1 MGNLNPAF
9 FHREES
15 IYAAST
21 ADSSFYESFDPFEY
35 MTAQAQ
41 RHEEINS
48 EFQEF
53 QELQLQHQ
61 QPHPGAASTPA
72 RPRPQREVASSE
84 TDSTPT
90 PIRNALIR
98 KVSADM
104 INCAEHE
111 IQFVV
116 QHNRTPSMTEPADF
130 STIQRRKKQKAD
142 YEEVVRKQNKDEGKF
157 VVSSQFAD
165 TPDGEVRST
174 TVQKVGYGC

>member
-1 MGNLNPAF
+1 MGNVEPAS

-53 QELQLQHQ
+53 QELQQQQ
-61 QPHPGAASTPA
+61 QPHQGAASTPA
-72 RPRPQREVASSE
+72 RPRPQKEVASPE
-84 TDSTPT
+84 TDSAPT

-98 KVSADM
+98 KVILNLICGRA
-104 INCAEHE
+104 
-111 IQFVV
+111 
-116 QHNRTPSMTEPADF
+116 
-130 STIQRRKKQKAD
+130 
-142 YEEVVRKQNKDEGKF
+142 
-157 VVSSQFAD
+157 
-165 TPDGEVRST
+165 
-174 TVQKVGYGC
+174 

>member
-1 MGNLNPAF
+1 MGNFKPVF
-9 FHREES
+9 FHSEES

-53 QELQLQHQ
+53 QELQQ
-61 QPHPGAASTPA
+61 QPQQGAASTPA
-72 RPRPQREVASSE
+72 RPRPQKEMASSE
-84 TDSTPT
+84 TDSAPT

-98 KVSADM
+98 KVIFDM
-104 INCAEHE
+104 INCVEHE
-111 IQFVV
+111 IQFVM

-174 TVQKVGYGC
+174 TVQKVGYS

>member
-1 MGNLNPAF
+1 MF
-9 FHREES
+9 FHSEES

-53 QELQLQHQ
+53 QELQHQ
-61 QPHPGAASTPA
+61 QQQPQPPGAASTPA
-72 RPRPQREVASSE
+72 RPRPQKEVASPE
-84 TDSTPT
+84 TDSAPT

-104 INCAEHE
+104 IYS
-111 IQFVV
+111 IVL
-116 QHNRTPSMTEPADF
+116 SM
-130 STIQRRKKQKAD
+130 
-142 YEEVVRKQNKDEGKF
+142 KF
-157 VVSSQFAD
+157 NL
-165 TPDGEVRST
+165 
-174 TVQKVGYGC
+174 

>member
-1 MGNLNPAF
+1 MGNVEPAS

-53 QELQLQHQ
+53 QELQLQQHQ
-61 QPHPGAASTPA
+61 GAASTPA
-72 RPRPQREVASSE
+72 RARPQKEVASPE
-84 TDSTPT
+84 ADAAPT

-98 KVSADM
+98 KV
-104 INCAEHE
+104 IVNL
-111 IQFVV
+111 I
-116 QHNRTPSMTEPADF
+116 
-130 STIQRRKKQKAD
+130 
-142 YEEVVRKQNKDEGKF
+142 
-157 VVSSQFAD
+157 
-165 TPDGEVRST
+165 
-174 TVQKVGYGC
+174 